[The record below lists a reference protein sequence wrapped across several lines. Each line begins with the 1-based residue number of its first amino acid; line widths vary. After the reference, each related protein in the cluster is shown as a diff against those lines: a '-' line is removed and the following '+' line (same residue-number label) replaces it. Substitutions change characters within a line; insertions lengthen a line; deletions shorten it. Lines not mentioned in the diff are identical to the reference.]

1 MYIQPFCIVAILCF
15 SHAIKQSAVKENYGP
30 SSRYVKPHR
39 ETTVFRE
46 EPNLPA
52 NPATSFSGTNT
63 PKRALMRAFG
73 EGGQSDTTKQ
83 LMCPESLTPLKFGT
97 FRFPLV
103 EEEFLISQEYGTRYR
118 LDRSRTFWDLTI
130 SAEQDSKSWF
140 AVSQRE
146 AVSSR
151 LFQNPIMSAVYER
164 GYRQN
169 FENAGFPGPDKEF
182 LDAQQFFLDD
192 VTTPNEIVGTRSFGS
207 VVDLSCGSGFMTRRF
222 IKSSKFTQVVSV
234 DLSPAML
241 LETARRCDEE
251 QIPRPSLMVRAD
263 VARLPFATNSIDFV
277 HAGAAM
283 HCWPRLTESLS
294 EVHRVLKPGGKFYAS
309 TFFSTFPNVMFQKR
323 PAGGSSSSGFYLFSD
338 SDEIEQFVRGAG
350 FPECR
355 VRKEGRGC
363 AIVKAVKS
371 C

>member
-1 MYIQPFCIVAILCF
+1 
-15 SHAIKQSAVKENYGP
+15 
-30 SSRYVKPHR
+30 
-39 ETTVFRE
+39 
-46 EPNLPA
+46 
-52 NPATSFSGTNT
+52 
-63 PKRALMRAFG
+63 MRAFG
-73 EGGQSDTTKQ
+73 EGPQSDAKEQ
-83 LMCPESLTPLKFGT
+83 LLMCPESLTPLKFGT
-97 FRFPLV
+97 FIFPLV
-103 EEEFLISQEYGTRYR
+103 EDQFLISQEYGTRYR
-118 LDRSRTFWDLTI
+118 LDPSHTFWDLTI
-130 SAEQDSKSWF
+130 SDEQDSKSWF
-140 AVSQRE
+140 KVSQRE

-182 LDAQQFFLDD
+182 DDAQQFFLDD
-192 VTTPNEIVGTRSFGS
+192 ITIPNEIVGTSFGN

-222 IKSSKFTQVVSV
+222 IKSTNFKQVVSV

-251 QIPRPSLMVRAD
+251 GIPRPSLMVRAD

-283 HCWPRLTESLS
+283 HCWPRLTDSLS

-309 TFFSTFPNVMFQKR
+309 TFFSTFPNVMSPNR
-323 PAGGSSSSGFYLFSD
+323 RTGGSSSSGFYLFSD
-338 SDEIEQFVRGAG
+338 QDEIERFVRGAG